1 MCNVPNYPT
10 FMWGPKDGTPVPEML
25 WALDEIELQETTRTG
40 TIIHLYRI
48 NYEDKSY
55 YYAGAIDTKEE
66 Q

>member
-1 MCNVPNYPT
+1 MCNVPSRPT

-25 WALDEIELQETTRTG
+25 WVLDEIELQETSRTG
-40 TIIHLYRI
+40 IIIHLYRI

-66 Q
+66 

>member
-1 MCNVPNYPT
+1 MPSRPT

-25 WALDEIELQETTRTG
+25 WVLDEIELQETSRTG
-40 TIIHLYRI
+40 IIIHLYRI

-66 Q
+66 